1 MHNPTKSLA
10 FQVHV
15 GIRTSG
21 STEEILPVLW
31 EDNYLALM
39 PGESK
44 TITARYLSK
53 NALRKPAVLVV
64 EGWNI
69 EASTTAIKD

>member
-1 MHNPTKSLA
+1 
-10 FQVHV
+10 
-15 GIRTSG
+15 
-21 STEEILPVLW
+21 VLW
-31 EDNYLALM
+31 EDKYLALM